1 MKKYL
6 VAIMVT
12 MFMVIG
18 ILCITNPGFKEPY
31 KLFENKE
38 GKLIHNYLIFS
49 IYEHLETIEH
59 TEKGNFRSYKR
70 YIGIAL
76 TFYEINTVTVKD
88 E

>member
-1 MKKYL
+1 MKKYFTG
-6 VAIMVT
+6 IMVT
-12 MFMVIG
+12 FIMLTG

-38 GKLIHNYLIFS
+38 GHLIHNYFIFS
-49 IYEHLETIEH
+49 VYEHLESTEH
-59 TEKGNFRSYKR
+59 NEKGNYRLFRR

-76 TFYEINTVTVKD
+76 TFYELHPVIVKD

>member
-1 MKKYL
+1 ML
-6 VAIMVT
+6 T
-12 MFMVIG
+12 G

-49 IYEHLETIEH
+49 VYEHLENIEH
-59 TEKGNFRSYKR
+59 NDKGNYRMFKR

-76 TFYEINTVTVKD
+76 TFYEISPVYVKD